1 MYISFIVAHVF
12 FESSET
18 SSLESNQGAYITVV
32 LTGNISHNLS
42 VDMVDDNGMSFNSS
56 YNISLDII
64 LSVYDHY

>member
-1 MYISFIVAHVF
+1 MYISFIVARVF

-18 SSLESNQGAYITVV
+18 LSLESNQGVYITVV
-32 LTGNISHNLS
+32 LTGNISHNVS
-42 VDMVDDNGMSFNSS
+42 VDMVDDNGMSFNNS